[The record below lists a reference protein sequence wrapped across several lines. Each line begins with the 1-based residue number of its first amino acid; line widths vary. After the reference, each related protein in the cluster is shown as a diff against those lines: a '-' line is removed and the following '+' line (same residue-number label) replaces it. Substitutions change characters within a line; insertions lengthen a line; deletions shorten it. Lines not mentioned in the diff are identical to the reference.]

1 MDLSKLLSSMDLA
14 QCLLTLATVA
24 LWVRVD
30 KQRVDCLKESKEYL
44 LELVSV
50 KSELNYLKGLLQG
63 KSHMEGVHHAET
75 EIHHTP

>member
-1 MDLSKLLSSMDLA
+1 
-14 QCLLTLATVA
+14 
-24 LWVRVD
+24 VRVD

-63 KSHMEGVHHAET
+63 KSHAEGVHHAEN
-75 EIHHTP
+75 EIHHSP

>member
-1 MDLSKLLSSMDLA
+1 MDLSKLFSSMDLA

-50 KSELNYLKGLLQG
+50 KSELSYLKGLLERRSNAEEVYTKG
-63 KSHMEGVHHAET
+63 EG
-75 EIHHTP
+75 

>member
-63 KSHMEGVHHAET
+63 KSHAEGVHHE
-75 EIHHTP
+75 EVQIHHSP

>member
-1 MDLSKLLSSMDLA
+1 MDITALFKGMDLA

-50 KSELNYLKGLLQG
+50 KSELNYLKGLLQRRTNA
-63 KSHMEGVHHAET
+63 KGVHHAEI
-75 EIHHTP
+75 EVHHTT